1 MNEKMSAKDIMMMM
15 RGKCPVSSKY
25 LSENFSK
32 DVFEFHHM
40 ILMNE
45 GIQDEQL
52 IPCLETYQS
61 LADFVDFHLL
71 PLEKVVHNR
80 VLDMQN
86 VVKLKKDL

>member
-1 MNEKMSAKDIMMMM
+1 MNEKMCAKDIMMMM

-45 GIQDEQL
+45 GI
-52 IPCLETYQS
+52 
-61 LADFVDFHLL
+61 
-71 PLEKVVHNR
+71 
-80 VLDMQN
+80 
-86 VVKLKKDL
+86 